1 MEITIYNRT
10 NEDVQGYQALFEK
23 IGAAAEKQL
32 HLSQT
37 CEISVTFVR
46 SAAIH
51 KINRD
56 YRGIDRPTDVISF
69 AINDSPD
76 LIDDGEKDLGDLF
89 ININYACRQAKE
101 YGHSLKREVCFLF
114 THGLL
119 HCLGYDHMKPE
130 DEKIMFALQEK
141 ILDPIVPR
149 DDQ

>member
-89 ININYACRQAKE
+89 ININYARRQAKE

-130 DEKIMFALQEK
+130 DEKVMFALQEE